1 MKYVLKLYISG
12 ETERAKTAKE
22 EAYVLSNYYYNGGY
36 EIELEIVDISKNL
49 TVVKSEGVFVTPTL
63 ERIFPPP
70 RRRVIGQF
78 SDVEKVFSYLEIE

>member
-1 MKYVLKLYISG
+1 MKYVLKLYVSG

-22 EAYVLSNYYYNGGY
+22 EAFVLSNYYYNGGY
-36 EIELEIVDISKNL
+36 EIELEIVDILKL
-49 TVVKSEGVFVTPTL
+49 KTAVKSEDVFVTPTL

-78 SDVEKVFSYLEIE
+78 SDVQKVLSYLGIE